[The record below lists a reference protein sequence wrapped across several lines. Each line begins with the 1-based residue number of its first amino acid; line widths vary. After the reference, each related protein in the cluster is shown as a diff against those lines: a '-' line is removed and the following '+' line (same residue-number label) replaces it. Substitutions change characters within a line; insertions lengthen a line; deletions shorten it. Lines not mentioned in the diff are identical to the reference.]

1 MQSKYMWHCHVMYK
15 QTSTNTRSMLQIN
28 VSLPHTYVCIVD
40 CIVVLQTKSTTCVG
54 AFRNII
60 VGSSTSGSSI
70 GSCCHSY
77 LCWQFTYVPQMC
89 FYQMHATTF
98 CPRKNNNDNNNT
110 NSSSSCRNNKD
121 CRRCLFSYLFLYQ
134 VNRLFSK
141 VLFYQIIKLE
151 VELNQN

>member
-70 GSCCHSY
+70 GSRCHSY

-89 FYQMHATTF
+89 FIRCMQPRFVQGKTTTTIIIQTAAVAVVTIRIVGAVSLVICF
-98 CPRKNNNDNNNT
+98 CIR
-110 NSSSSCRNNKD
+110 
-121 CRRCLFSYLFLYQ
+121 
-134 VNRLFSK
+134 
-141 VLFYQIIKLE
+141 
-151 VELNQN
+151 